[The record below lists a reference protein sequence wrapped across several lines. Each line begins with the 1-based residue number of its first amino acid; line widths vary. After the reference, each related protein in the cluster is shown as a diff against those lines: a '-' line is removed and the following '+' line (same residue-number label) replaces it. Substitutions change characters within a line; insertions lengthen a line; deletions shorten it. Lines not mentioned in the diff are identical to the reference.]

1 MITLFATT
9 KDFTGIYKTI
19 QMNALKSWR
28 SISNDIEIIIF
39 GDSKGSKEAAEEVG
53 AEYIPNVK
61 CSDRETPLLS
71 DLFQQAD
78 EKAKYSILTF
88 INADI
93 ILPENF
99 FDEVMTVSKCFN
111 KFLMVGHRWD
121 MDVDDIIEFENDNE
135 QNNFWERVKINSEKH
150 ACSGIDYFVYK
161 RNQWKK
167 LPDFIIGRPGFDNWL
182 IWKARRKLFPVIDGT
197 ESIQVV
203 HQNHPWY
210 QLHHR
215 IKSKH
220 NAMHH
225 SLNKLYKIEGEKNK
239 KLHNGK
245 TLNILDASYR
255 LFDGKVMKKKDKESK
270 IRYLHRLPRIF
281 PEIAILI
288 KLYRRFYKRF
298 ILI

>member
-1 MITLFATT
+1 MITLFTTT

-61 CSDRETPLLS
+61 CSDQGTPLLS

-78 EKAKYSILTF
+78 ESAKYSILTF

-93 ILPENF
+93 ILPKNF
-99 FDEVMTVSKCFN
+99 LEEVLTVLRCFN
-111 KFLMVGHRWD
+111 NFLIVGHRWD
-121 MDVDDIIEFENDNE
+121 MDVDDIIEFDNDNE
-135 QNNFWERVKINSEKH
+135 QKNFWDRVRMNSKKH
-150 ACSGIDYFVYK
+150 ACTGIDYFVYK
-161 RNQWKK
+161 RYQWEK
-167 LPDFIIGRPGFDNWL
+167 LPGFIIGRPGFDNWL
-182 IWKARRKLFPVIDGT
+182 IWKARRRLLPVIDGT

-203 HQNHPWY
+203 HQNH
-210 QLHHR
+210 
-215 IKSKH
+215 SV
-220 NAMHH
+220 
-225 SLNKLYKIEGEKNK
+225 NKFYKIEGDKNK

-255 LFDGKVMKKKDKESK
+255 LLDGKVMKKKDKEFK
-270 IRYLHRLPRIF
+270 IRNLHRLERVF
-281 PEIAILI
+281 PEFSILI
-288 KLYRRFYKRF
+288 KIYRRFYKRF
-298 ILI
+298 VLI

>member
-19 QMNALKSWR
+19 QLNALKSWR

-39 GDSKGSKEAAEEVG
+39 GDSKGSEEAAEVVG

-61 CSDRETPLLS
+61 CSDQGTPLLS

-78 EKAKYSILTF
+78 KRAKYSILTF

-121 MDVDDIIEFENDNE
+121 MDVNDIIEFDNDNE
-135 QNNFWERVKINSEKH
+135 QNNFWERVKIDSEKH
-150 ACSGIDYFVYK
+150 VCTGIDYFVYK

-167 LPDFIIGRPGFDNWL
+167 LPNFIIGRPGFDNRL
-182 IWKARRKLFPVIDGT
+182 IWKARRKLFPVVDGT

-203 HQNHPWY
+203 HQNH
-210 QLHHR
+210 
-215 IKSKH
+215 SV
-220 NAMHH
+220 
-225 SLNKLYKIEGEKNK
+225 NKFYKVEGEKNK
-239 KLHNGK
+239 KLHNKK
-245 TLNILDASYR
+245 TLNILDAPYS
-255 LFDGKVMKKKDKESK
+255 LFDGKVVKKKDMEFN
-270 IRYLHRLPRIF
+270 IRNLHRLPRIF
-281 PEIAILI
+281 PEIAILLKI
-288 KLYRRFYKRF
+288 YRRLYKRF
-298 ILI
+298 IIK

>member
-1 MITLFATT
+1 MITLFTTT

-53 AEYIPNVK
+53 AEYIPNIE
-61 CSDRETPLLS
+61 CSDQGTPLLS

-78 EKAKYSILTF
+78 KRAKYSILTF

-99 FDEVMTVSKCFN
+99 FDEIMTVSKCFN

-121 MDVDDIIEFENDNE
+121 MDVDDIIEFENNNE
-135 QNNFWERVKINSEKH
+135 KNNFWERVKINSEKH
-150 ACSGIDYFVYK
+150 GCSGIDYFVYK
-161 RNQWKK
+161 RNQWEK
-167 LPDFIIGRPGFDNWL
+167 LPKFIIGRPGFDNWL
-182 IWKARRKLFPVIDGT
+182 IWKTRRKLFPVVDGT

-203 HQNHPWY
+203 HQNHPV
-210 QLHHR
+210 
-215 IKSKH
+215 
-220 NAMHH
+220 
-225 SLNKLYKIEGEKNK
+225 NKFYKIEGDKNK

-255 LFDGKVMKKKDKESK
+255 LFDGKVMKKKDKEFK
-270 IRYLHRLPRIF
+270 IRNLHRLTVIF
-281 PEIAILI
+281 PEFSLLI
-288 KLYRRFYKRF
+288 KLYRRIYKR
-298 ILI
+298 LIAD

>member
-1 MITLFATT
+1 MITLFTTT

-61 CSDRETPLLS
+61 CSDQGTPLLS

-78 EKAKYSILTF
+78 EIAKYSILTF

-135 QNNFWERVKINSEKH
+135 QNNFWERVKIIVKNTPVR
-150 ACSGIDYFVYK
+150 GLII
-161 RNQWKK
+161 
-167 LPDFIIGRPGFDNWL
+167 LFIIN
-182 IWKARRKLFPVIDGT
+182 
-197 ESIQVV
+197 
-203 HQNHPWY
+203 
-210 QLHHR
+210 
-215 IKSKH
+215 
-220 NAMHH
+220 
-225 SLNKLYKIEGEKNK
+225 KNK
-239 KLHNGK
+239 ENYPLKRSIN
-245 TLNILDASYR
+245 NS
-255 LFDGKVMKKKDKESK
+255 
-270 IRYLHRLPRIF
+270 
-281 PEIAILI
+281 I
-288 KLYRRFYKRF
+288 K
-298 ILI
+298 

>member
-1 MITLFATT
+1 MITLFTTT

-28 SISNDIEIIIF
+28 SISNDIEIIIL

-61 CSDRETPLLS
+61 CSDQGTPLLS

-78 EKAKYSILTF
+78 ERAKYSILTY

-93 ILPENF
+93 ILPKNF
-99 FDEVMTVSKCFN
+99 YEEVMTVSKCFN

-182 IWKARRKLFPVIDGT
+182 IWKARRRLLPVIDGT

-203 HQNHPWY
+203 HQNHPVNQFY
-210 QLHHR
+210 E
-215 IKSKH
+215 
-220 NAMHH
+220 
-225 SLNKLYKIEGEKNK
+225 IEGDKNK
-239 KLHNGK
+239 KLHNEK

-255 LFDGKVMKKKDKESK
+255 LFDGKVMKKKDKEFK
-270 IRYLHRLPRIF
+270 IRNLHRLTVIF
-281 PEIAILI
+281 PEFSLLI
-288 KLYRRFYKRF
+288 KLYRRIYKR
-298 ILI
+298 LIAD

>member
-1 MITLFATT
+1 MITIFTT
-9 KDFTGIYKTI
+9 PKDFTGIYKTI
-19 QMNALKSWR
+19 QVNALKSWR
-28 SISNDIEIIIF
+28 SISNEIEIIIF

-61 CSDRETPLLS
+61 CSDRGTPLLS

-78 EKAKYSILTF
+78 ERAKYSILTF

-93 ILPENF
+93 ILPEIF

-121 MDVDDIIEFENDNE
+121 MDIDDIIEFENENE
-135 QNNFWERVKINSEKH
+135 QNNFWERVRIHSKKH

-182 IWKARRKLFPVIDGT
+182 IWKARRRLLPVIDGT

-203 HQNHPWY
+203 HQNHPV
-210 QLHHR
+210 
-215 IKSKH
+215 
-220 NAMHH
+220 
-225 SLNKLYKIEGEKNK
+225 NKLYKIEGDENR
-239 KLHNGK
+239 KLHNER
-245 TLNILDASYR
+245 TLNILDSTYILSKSKIIR
-255 LFDGKVMKKKDKESK
+255 KKDQDFI
-270 IRYLHRLPRIF
+270 IRYLHRLEKVF
-281 PEIAILI
+281 PEFSLLI
-288 KLYRRFYKRF
+288 RLYRRFYKRF
-298 ILI
+298 LLI